1 MAADDF
7 EIESKPQAEPESQ
20 PQPQLPL
27 PLALPN
33 MKNKRRS
40 WTPELHALFLEALS
54 LIGGPEEY
62 SNRRVRGKA
71 TQHHGPEARL
81 IKVKVSRLNWTVVV
95 KEFIHSFWGRVEDSV
110 KIPSLARKV
119 PADRENGL
127 GDYKFA

>member
-7 EIESKPQAEPESQ
+7 EIESKPQAEPESQPQPQ

-54 LIGGPEEY
+54 LIGGPE
-62 SNRRVRGKA
+62 G
-71 TQHHGPEARL
+71 EANEL
-81 IKVKVSRLNWTVVV
+81 
-95 KEFIHSFWGRVEDSV
+95 
-110 KIPSLARKV
+110 
-119 PADRENGL
+119 
-127 GDYKFA
+127 